1 MRFTRR
7 HLLGGAAA
15 LTGTA
20 ALSRFNLARAAVSG
34 FHMVEAGG
42 PSGESIEQGYIAP
55 FTKKTGI
62 TVTRESPAG
71 YSKLRGMVDAKAV
84 SAPLFELGSGEM
96 EQALALDLCEPLD
109 WDAINPDPI
118 YDEAKHEFG
127 FGYQYYSTIMV
138 WREGVKAPS
147 NWKDFF
153 DVENFPGKRALP
165 DYPSNV
171 LPMAALADGVPMDQ
185 LYPLDLDRAFG
196 LLERIKD
203 HVSVWWQAGAQP
215 PQLLQDKEVDYAI
228 AWSGRV
234 VGLPGIVPSFNEG
247 QLDLAYFVVPK
258 GANPDEKAAA
268 MGLLHEMSVAENQ
281 AVAANVIS
289 YTGPSTGLDALLPQD
304 RLDQYPTSAVN
315 REKQMLL
322 NGPWWFQN
330 TDEVEVRWQEF
341 KLAL

>member
-1 MRFTRR
+1 MRITRR

-20 ALSRFNLARAAVSG
+20 ALGRFNFAQAAVTS
-34 FHMVEAGG
+34 FRMVEAGG
-42 PSGESIEQGYIAP
+42 PSGDSIEQGYIVP

-71 YSKLRGMVDAKAV
+71 YGKLRGMVDAKAV
-84 SAPLFELGSGEM
+84 TAPLFELGSGEL
-96 EQALALDLCEPLD
+96 EQALALDLLEPLD
-109 WDAINPDPI
+109 WAAINPEPI
-118 YDEAKHEFG
+118 FEDAKHAYG
-127 FGYQYYSTIMV
+127 FGYQYYSTIMA
-138 WREGVKAPS
+138 WREGTKAPS
-147 NWKDFF
+147 NWKEFF

-165 DYPSNV
+165 DYPSYL
-171 LPMAALADGVPMDQ
+171 LPMAALADGVPLEE

-215 PQLLQDKEVDYAI
+215 PQLLADKEVDYAI

-234 VGLPGIVPSFNEG
+234 VGLPGIVASFNEG

-258 GANPDEKAAA
+258 GADPEEKAAA

-281 AVAANVIS
+281 AVAAGVIS
-289 YTGPSTGLDALLPQD
+289 YTGPSERLDALLPQD

-315 REKQMLL
+315 RGKQMLL
-322 NGPWWFQN
+322 NGPWWFEN

-341 KLAL
+341 KLGL